1 MYERIRSSGQNLKFL
16 ILDLSASPYVDV
28 AGSKM
33 LLNLAEELHKKGTRI
48 RIVQALSGVRDILRK
63 QGIEEITGHISRDKT
78 IAEALSEFDIIAQ
91 DFDPRL

>member
-1 MYERIRSSGQNLKFL
+1 
-16 ILDLSASPYVDV
+16 
-28 AGSKM
+28 
-33 LLNLAEELHKKGTRI
+33 
-48 RIVQALSGVRDILRK
+48 VRDILRK